1 MKCYWCFH
9 KSTPSRN
16 PILFLE
22 ENLLFNFWSRLHTVI
37 NQIDRLDWDESEEL
51 GDIWRKDW
59 STYFTTTRQ
68 VIYARISGRERGYKY
83 GGLSYAAQDA
93 IDITK

>member
-1 MKCYWCFH
+1 
-9 KSTPSRN
+9 
-16 PILFLE
+16 
-22 ENLLFNFWSRLHTVI
+22 
-37 NQIDRLDWDESEEL
+37 LDWDESEEL